1 MEALPLYLAYIVVS
15 LVLLA
20 TFTIAY
26 IQITP
31 IHEFALIKA
40 GNRAAALSL
49 SGVMIGFGVV
59 LAVTAANSVSLVDL
73 AIWGA
78 VALVCQ
84 ILLHFAVGFFIK
96 DFRQG
101 IESGKDSYG
110 IFMAALALAV
120 AAVNAGAVTY

>member
-1 MEALPLYLAYIVVS
+1 METLPLYLAYIVVS

-20 TFTIAY
+20 TFTFAY

-31 IHEFALIKA
+31 IREFALIKA
-40 GNRAAALSL
+40 GNRAAAIYLG
-49 SGVMIGFGVV
+49 GVMIGFGLV

-78 VALVCQ
+78 VSLLCQ
-84 ILLHFAVGFFIK
+84 VLLHFVVAFLLK
-96 DFRQG
+96 DFREG
-101 IESGKDSYG
+101 IESGKESYG
-110 IFMAALALAV
+110 IFMAAMALAV